1 MQPWLQLG
9 ELDGVVAVELDEVVG
24 GVGSWVL
31 LCYRVPREP
40 STPRIAIWRKLR
52 RLGVAQ
58 VGDGVAALPADART
72 REQLEWIAADVE
84 QTGGTAMLWT
94 ARSWSVGQERALAEQ
109 MAAARATEYT
119 ALRNASAHARAGDA
133 ASTAAGGAAVLRRLR
148 AELRRIER
156 RDFFPP
162 PERELAR
169 AELRALAEA
178 VTGASATGTSV
189 TDTPIVSGRGQR

>member
-1 MQPWLQLG
+1 VVTIARVGRM
-9 ELDGVVAVELDEVVG
+9 VAVAMSEGVG

-72 REQLEWIAADVE
+72 REQLEWVAADVE
-84 QTGGTAMLWT
+84 QAGGTAMLWT
-94 ARSWSVGQERALAEQ
+94 ARSWSAAQERALAEQ
-109 MAAARATEYT
+109 MAAARAAEYT
-119 ALRNASAHARAGDA
+119 ALRDAAVHARAGDPA
-133 ASTAAGGAAVLRRLR
+133 GTAVAGAAVRRRLR
-148 AELRRIER
+148 AELRRVER

-178 VTGASATGTSV
+178 ITDASATGTSV
-189 TDTPIVSGRGQR
+189 TDAPVVSARGQR

>member
-1 MQPWLQLG
+1 MGADEGG
-9 ELDGVVAVELDEVVG
+9 EGI
-24 GVGSWVL
+24 GSWVL

-40 STPRIAIWRKLR
+40 STPRIAIWRTLR

-72 REQLEWIAADVE
+72 QEQLEWVAAEVE
-84 QTGGTAMLWT
+84 QAGGSALLWM
-94 ARSWSVGQERALAEQ
+94 ARSWSAGQERVLAEQ
-109 MAAARATEYT
+109 MAAARAAEYI
-119 ALRNASAHARAGDA
+119 ALHDAAAGARASNGTTSP

-162 PERELAR
+162 PERALAR

-178 VTGASATGTSV
+178 VLRHQRHRYERTDAPVVSV
-189 TDTPIVSGRGQR
+189 RGPR